1 MVSHS
6 NNYVYLYGRLT
17 KFNMSRINQL
27 RKYKKHLEER
37 YRSLVETANDYKYED
52 ECKSDRSAFKA
63 MKILEKL
70 NRIKYL
76 DEDVSNTVM

>member
-1 MVSHS
+1 
-6 NNYVYLYGRLT
+6 
-17 KFNMSRINQL
+17 MSRINQL
-27 RKYKKHLEER
+27 RRYRKHLEDR
-37 YRSLVETANDYKYED
+37 YIRLVETANDYKYVD

-76 DEDVSNTVM
+76 DEDMPSNTVV

>member
-1 MVSHS
+1 
-6 NNYVYLYGRLT
+6 
-17 KFNMSRINQL
+17 MSRINQL
-27 RKYKKHLEER
+27 RKYKKHLEDR
-37 YRSLVETANDYKYED
+37 YKKLIEQASNYKHVD

-76 DEDVSNTVM
+76 DDEISQHTLV